1 MGSWELTLNA
11 GLALF
16 AILNPLGNVP
26 IFFEYTQDLNPKMR
40 RRLFDTASAVGFVT
54 LLALTFTG
62 KWIMQFFFQ
71 ISIDEFR
78 IAGGILLTVI
88 AVQRILAPSH
98 RHEVSSNDEVLEMGI
113 VPLAIPLLVGPGAIV
128 TSILILDRDGW
139 IVALVA
145 LTGALAAS
153 WLILRS
159 SVFLHRLMGKFGSLV
174 ISRIMYIFIAA
185 IGVSFLLTG
194 VANIFHLNMSVP
206 NV

>member
-1 MGSWELTLNA
+1 MSSWELTFNA

-26 IFFEYTQDLNPKMR
+26 IFFEYTQDLSPKMR
-40 RRLFDTASAVGFVT
+40 SRLFDTASAVGFVT

-98 RHEVSSNDEVLEMGI
+98 RRESGTKDEVLEMGI

-139 IVALVA
+139 IVSLVA
-145 LTGALAAS
+145 LTGALLAS

-159 SVFLHRLMGKFGSLV
+159 SVFLHRRMGKFGSLV

-194 VANIFHLNMSVP
+194 VSNIFHLNMSVP
-206 NV
+206 NA